1 MKSVVLAALKYVEGE
16 RVKLGDWWKVWR
28 LVQVKDDGGWTGVED
43 EEMKRCRHTADGFGY
58 ISNVSSW
65 TRDEEWDM
73 KKKIYAWL
81 DGGAILSIWGLLP
94 GAQLGWKV
102 EKACHVKSE
111 MHIRHPS
118 GTVMQIARIMN
129 LEFRADVDV
138 SFRNRPMGDI
148 MIRWSLYTCKP

>member
-1 MKSVVLAALKYVEGE
+1 
-16 RVKLGDWWKVWR
+16 
-28 LVQVKDDGGWTGVED
+28 
-43 EEMKRCRHTADGFGY
+43 
-58 ISNVSSW
+58 
-65 TRDEEWDM
+65 M

-118 GTVMQIARIMN
+118 GTVTQVARKN
-129 LEFRADVDV
+129 ESGVQSGCGCQL
-138 SFRNRPMGDI
+138 
-148 MIRWSLYTCKP
+148 